1 MWCHLLLNYSQ
12 VMLIQK
18 TESFCTFGVICSY
31 FVTLLICILPDKYFG
46 SRPIKYY
53 LKKRNSVLHKLEHK
67 DRKCGKYRRS
77 PARHFHNL
85 LSLHD
90 QGWLWLGLLGRAFS
104 TSIINFAT
112 RRIILGGDL
121 LANQMSRYF
130 SRTFWNHSFNVVIY
144 TIVAGP
150 LFLIRHRKPLS
161 GTAQWPSRRPS
172 CSTVYCTESLR
183 AQFHLRVRCRLTVKC
198 ATLNRTLAVER
209 PRLPQPPPTAETR
222 LACDRQTVFN
232 LNGWVISW
240 GPSAVLAFL

>member
-1 MWCHLLLNYSQ
+1 M
-12 VMLIQK
+12 
-18 TESFCTFGVICSY
+18 SFINWSTKIVNAVNIEGVQRDISITC
-31 FVTLLICILPDKYFG
+31 FRFMIRDDFDLDFWGGPFRLP
-46 SRPIKYY
+46 S
-53 LKKRNSVLHKLEHK
+53 
-67 DRKCGKYRRS
+67 
-77 PARHFHNL
+77 
-85 LSLHD
+85 
-90 QGWLWLGLLGRAFS
+90 
-104 TSIINFAT
+104 SIFAT

-172 CSTVYCTESLR
+172 CCTVYCTESLR